1 MKNFNLADFTR
12 GVGHPNHQNAF
23 RALTADDC
31 DEVARFY
38 RELSFDERR
47 RRFGGALSD
56 AALDAF
62 CHAIEWRRTIMIA
75 CFSAERLEAVLEI
88 SQAVASWR
96 CCEISLASRLPGD
109 NSTVVAQLL
118 QLAAFTAG
126 KLGCHEFVVPLDE
139 TGRIM
144 FPLPDSMGRARING
158 DHALIDIG
166 DYAGRR
172 RQPRAA

>member
-1 MKNFNLADFTR
+1 MKNWNLADFTR
-12 GVGHPNHQNAF
+12 GVGHPNHQDTV
-23 RALTADDC
+23 RALTAEDC
-31 DEVARFY
+31 DQVARFY

-56 AALDAF
+56 SALDAF
-62 CHAIEWRRTIMIA
+62 CRAIQWRRTIMIA
-75 CFSAERLEAVLEI
+75 CLSAERLEAVLEI

-109 NSTVVAQLL
+109 NSTVIAQLL

-139 TGRIM
+139 TGRPM
-144 FPLPDSMGRARING
+144 FPLPESMGRARITA